1 MQLEPR
7 GLSAADTQNI
17 PVLVTDALS
26 LDVEALSHCQVIS
39 QSDIQAMAAFQVM
52 REQCA
57 DDATN
62 SCMSEIGS
70 ALGVERIVTGSIGR
84 LGDDYVLQ
92 VRLVDINTAVV
103 EQRAEQ
109 IVRGGPS
116 QLRAATTTL
125 ARVLLKIDAPPPPP
139 SPMTLPAGV
148 VSWSVAGVG
157 VVTGVI
163 GAALLYD
170 AEVKLSTAAER
181 NKDSA
186 LTQGGLSVIAV
197 GAGVLVA
204 GAGAL
209 VALVG
214 GP

>member
-1 MQLEPR
+1 MRLEPR
-7 GLSAADTQNI
+7 GLSAADEQNI

-26 LDVEALSHCQVIS
+26 LDVERLSRCQVIS

-62 SCMSEIGS
+62 SCMAEIGS

-92 VRLVDINTAVV
+92 ARLVDINTAVV

-125 ARVLLKIDAPPPPP
+125 ARVLLQVEAQAPG
-139 SPMTLPAGV
+139 SAAGLPAGV
-148 VSWSVAGVG
+148 FSWSTAGVGAVAAAVGGGLLFDAERKLGTTTTRDKDGALSQGIAGVAIAGVG
-157 VVTGVI
+157 VV
-163 GAALLYD
+163 
-170 AEVKLSTAAER
+170 
-181 NKDSA
+181 
-186 LTQGGLSVIAV
+186 
-197 GAGVLVA
+197 VA
-204 GAGAL
+204 GAGVV
-209 VALVG
+209 VALMG